1 MRIASDLWNIDRA
14 GTRGHLHLLSKIF
27 QPDSKFSAIGA
38 MPCRVMKTINW
49 KSVRFLGRTNR
60 S

>member
-38 MPCRVMKTINW
+38 MPAG
-49 KSVRFLGRTNR
+49 S
-60 S
+60 